1 MRSPCGLGKSAS
13 ARFWLL
19 MTINS
24 VILVSLWM
32 IVPLGLLGSVLHFLF
47 DWTKHNRFLAIF
59 SAVNESY
66 WEHIKIAIWPVLLLQ
81 LALFSLGGY
90 KIASFVPAAT
100 IALYSIPVS
109 MVGLVFLYKSVTKR
123 NILWLDIS
131 IFFVCVAIAQSVF
144 VLILSQLSPNAGTV
158 VMSSLFLSGLVVAF
172 LLFTFRPPKEPDVFV
187 DPINK
192 GYGLSA
198 HPDLEPMPSD
208 RP

>member
-1 MRSPCGLGKSAS
+1 
-13 ARFWLL
+13 

-32 IVPLGLLGSVLHFLF
+32 IVPLGLLGSLLHFLF
-47 DWTKHNRFLAIF
+47 DWTKHNKFVAFF

-81 LALFSLGGY
+81 IVLFSLGGY
-90 KIASFVPAAT
+90 QFPSYVPAST
-100 IALYSIPVS
+100 IALYSIPVT

-131 IFFVCVAIAQSVF
+131 IFFVCIAIAQSIF
-144 VLILSQLSPNAGTV
+144 VQVLGQLSATSGTV
-158 VMSSLFLSGLVVAF
+158 VMSSLFLLGLIVAF
-172 LLFTFRPPKEPDVFV
+172 LLFTFRPPREPDVFL
-187 DPINK
+187 DPIK
-192 GYGLSA
+192 KDYGLRA
-198 HPDLEPMPSD
+198 HPDLGHNSSD

>member
-1 MRSPCGLGKSAS
+1 
-13 ARFWLL
+13 

-32 IVPLGLLGSVLHFLF
+32 IVPLGLLGSLLHFLF
-47 DWTKHNRFLAIF
+47 DWTKHNKFVAFF

-81 LALFSLGGY
+81 IVLFSLGGY
-90 KIASFVPAAT
+90 QFPSYVPAST
-100 IALYSIPVS
+100 IALYSIPVT

-131 IFFVCVAIAQSVF
+131 IFFVCIAIAQSIF
-144 VLILSQLSPNAGTV
+144 VQVLGQLSATSGTV
-158 VMSSLFLSGLVVAF
+158 VMSSLFLLGLIVAF
-172 LLFTFRPPKEPDVFV
+172 LLFTFRPPREPDVFL
-187 DPINK
+187 DPIK
-192 GYGLSA
+192 KDYGLRA
-198 HPDLEPMPSD
+198 HPDLEQGSSN

>member
-1 MRSPCGLGKSAS
+1 
-13 ARFWLL
+13 
-19 MTINS
+19 MTIDS

-47 DWTKHNRFLAIF
+47 DWTKHNRVVAFF

-66 WEHIKIAIWPVLLLQ
+66 WEHIKIAIWPVFLLQ
-81 LALFSLGGY
+81 IVLFSLGGY
-90 KIASFVPAAT
+90 QIPAFIPAAT
-100 IALYSIPVS
+100 VALYSIPVS

-131 IFFVCVAIAQSVF
+131 IFFVCIAIAQSIF
-144 VLILSQLSPNAGTV
+144 VLVLGQLAPTSGTV
-158 VMSSLFLSGLVVAF
+158 VLSSLFLFGLVVAF
-172 LLFTFRPPKEPDVFV
+172 LLFTFRPPKEPDLFL

-192 GYGLSA
+192 KYGLRA
-198 HPDLEPMPSD
+198 HPDLDQGSSD